1 MFVLRIQSVFAEPLK
16 MIPVGSISSHL
27 FNKILQNI
35 KRTMK
40 IITFKYNR
48 QESAICTSTLMADE
62 EYAWK
67 NVYRLAPRPDGHENN
82 HEVQSQ
88 KRAREYAVSGTWQ

>member
-1 MFVLRIQSVFAEPLK
+1 
-16 MIPVGSISSHL
+16 
-27 FNKILQNI
+27 
-35 KRTMK
+35 MK

-48 QESAICTSTLMADE
+48 QGSAICTSTLMADK

-67 NVYRLAPRPDGHENN
+67 NVYRLAPQPNEYDQR

-88 KRAREYAVSGTWQ
+88 KDSREYTVSGTWQ